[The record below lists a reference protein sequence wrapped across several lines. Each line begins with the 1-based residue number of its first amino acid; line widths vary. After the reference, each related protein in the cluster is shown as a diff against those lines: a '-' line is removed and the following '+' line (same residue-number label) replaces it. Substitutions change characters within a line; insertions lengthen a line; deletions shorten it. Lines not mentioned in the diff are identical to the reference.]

1 MRKKQEKIKQKR
13 LNEPVISINNSIPHL
28 ESLTALHAILYGGYT
43 KVNFPKYYLTIME
56 VNEISNSL
64 IDECL
69 QIEDNNQ
76 RNYYQKIIIAILY
89 YLTDG
94 DFDIARY
101 YGDESSFKDSE
112 INIRMRELCTRLA
125 LKYESEIKLIIEYL
139 IDLKNISPDS
149 TLRKQIDT
157 IVEVLHYG
165 KVDELSDTADLSI
178 PFKADLLNYINQ
190 INFPYKSES
199 AKRIFFIK
207 LLSHVYLEICEG
219 TLSLFNIHNSIDDP
233 RKAFLEPT
241 KPHPSFNYSSYNNY
255 IDHRYDVINQ
265 FLKNKQK

>member
-69 QIEDNNQ
+69 QIED
-76 RNYYQKIIIAILY
+76 
-89 YLTDG
+89 
-94 DFDIARY
+94 
-101 YGDESSFKDSE
+101 ESSFKDSE

-139 IDLKNISPDS
+139 FDLKNISPDS